1 MKSPKQQTPPK
12 WMVSFFIWCSKPAD
26 VDDLIGDMEEIYQ
39 LNRQKKSAWSANYR
53 FFRHTIALLFSYTVK
68 KRKRAKKLQYPRSTQ
83 NNGSMYL
90 NYLKMVLRGLN
101 KQRSFTIINILG
113 LSLGL
118 GLSFMILLYVQSEM
132 SYDRFHEDATRT
144 YRITKSYSIGEE
156 VVETSRLRY
165 YLIPP
170 MKENIP
176 EIEDYSSIKPIEEE
190 LTFEYGKKEFD
201 EGRVAFVDEN
211 FFSFFS
217 FQLKSG
223 NPEKLLTAPS
233 SIVISKTMADK
244 YFGGNDP
251 FGETIRI
258 ALKSNHDKYFQ
269 AKVTGV
275 FEDMP
280 KNSHFHM
287 DFLLSKSTI
296 ESDARNLGLRGL
308 AMQHNYIKLLPN
320 QHIEE
325 VNKKL
330 PYIEENYA
338 PSFFKTAGMHLH
350 TQPLTD
356 IHLRSHL
363 ENEFEANGN
372 IDYVYLLSFVG
383 IFILLIA
390 SFNYMNLATSNA
402 LERAKE
408 VGVRKVMGSKRSQ
421 LIARFFTESISIAF
435 ISFLLSTGLV
445 YLGLPYFNQLSG
457 KQLYFS
463 FSQHFNLGLYFIGIS
478 LIIGLISGV
487 YPALYLSRFKVIKSL
502 KGTVSK
508 HGKGTRIM
516 RKSLVTVQFVIS
528 VTLII
533 CTMVVFNQLDYLRS
547 KDLGFDTET
556 IITIDSESEAINDN
570 YHVLKEELLANPNI
584 KAVAGANRQLITD
597 FDLGVTNGIS
607 IAGIDEPIGM
617 NYVFIDED
625 FFELY
630 DIQLKSGHYF
640 EHNNTQAIILNESA
654 VERINSNTH
663 DVLGLNIH
671 LYDGFDPQVIGV
683 VEDFHFE
690 SLHRKIG
697 PMYFQFFE
705 SNNTGQRLKS
715 ISIKLLGKN
724 LGETLRSVENTFAKS
739 SPNLV
744 FNFRFLDDR
753 IERAYE
759 NEKRFT
765 LIFGIFSGLAIFM
778 ACMGVFG
785 LSVQAAISK
794 RKEISIRKVLG
805 ASMTSIMH
813 ILTRELLMLVL
824 LANIIAW
831 PIAYAAMNRWLQ
843 DFPYRESIRIE
854 LFIPILIGTL
864 LLTFLSIISRV
875 LQTARLNP
883 SDSLKTE

>member
-1 MKSPKQQTPPK
+1 
-12 WMVSFFIWCSKPAD
+12 MVSFFIWCSKPAD
-26 VDDLIGDMEEIYQ
+26 VDDLIGDMEEIYR
-39 LNRQKKSAWSANYR
+39 LNRQEKSVWSANYK
-53 FFRHTIALLFSYTVK
+53 FLRHTIALLFSYTVK

-90 NYLKMVLRGLN
+90 NYLKMVLRGLR
-101 KQRSFTIINILG
+101 KQRSFTTINVLG

-132 SYDRFHEDATRT
+132 SYDRFHKDASRT

-156 VVETSRLRY
+156 VIETSRLRY

-176 EIEDYSSIKPIEEE
+176 EIQAYSSIKPIEEE
-190 LTFEYGKKEFD
+190 LTFQYGKKGFD

-217 FQLKSG
+217 FKLKSG
-223 NPEKLLTAPS
+223 DPERLLAEPS
-233 SIVISKTMADK
+233 SIAISKAMMDK

-251 FGETIRI
+251 LGETIRI

-296 ESDARNLGLRGL
+296 EADARTLGLRGL
-308 AMQHNYIKLLPN
+308 VMQHNYVKLLPN
-320 QHIEE
+320 QQIDAL
-325 VNKKL
+325 NKKL

-350 TQPLTD
+350 TQALTD
-356 IHLRSHL
+356 IHLKSHL
-363 ENEFEANGN
+363 ENELEANGN

-408 VGVRKVMGSKRSQ
+408 VGVRKVMGSQRSQ
-421 LIARFFTESISIAF
+421 LIARFFTESVSIAF
-435 ISFLLSTGLV
+435 ISFLLSIGLV

-457 KQLYFS
+457 KQLFFS
-463 FSQHFNLGLYFIGIS
+463 LSQHYNLGLYYIGIT
-478 LIIGLISGV
+478 LLIGLLSGV
-487 YPALYLSRFKVIKSL
+487 YPALYLSGFKVVKSL
-502 KGTVSK
+502 KGTASK
-508 HGKGTRIM
+508 HGKGTRII
-516 RKSLVTVQFVIS
+516 RKSLVTIQFVIS
-528 VTLII
+528 VILII
-533 CTMVVFNQLDYLRS
+533 CTMVVFNQLDYLKS
-547 KDLGFDTET
+547 KNLGFDTET
-556 IITIDSESEAINDN
+556 IITIDSENEAINNN
-570 YHVLKEELLANPNI
+570 YHVIKEELLANPNI
-584 KAVAGANRQLITD
+584 KAVAGSNRQLITD

-607 IAGIDEPIGM
+607 ISGIDEPIGM
-617 NYVFIDED
+617 NYVFVDED

-630 DIQLKSGHYF
+630 GIQFKSGHSF
-640 EHNNTQAIILNESA
+640 KNSNTQAIVLNETA
-654 VERINSNTH
+654 VNRINSNI
-663 DVLGLNIH
+663 DEVLGLNIH
-671 LYDGFDPQVIGV
+671 LYDGFAPQVIGV

-690 SLHRKIG
+690 SLHQEIG

-715 ISIKLLGKN
+715 ISIKLQGKN
-724 LGETLRSVENTFAKS
+724 LGETLRTIENVFAKS
-739 SPNLV
+739 SPNLM
-744 FNFRFLDDR
+744 FNFRFLNDR

-759 NEKRFT
+759 MEKQFT
-765 LIFGIFSGLAIFM
+765 LIFSVFSGLAIFM
-778 ACMGVFG
+778 ACLGVFG

-794 RKEISIRKVLG
+794 RKEISIRKILG

-813 ILTRELLMLVL
+813 ILTKELLLLVL

-831 PIAYAAMNRWLQ
+831 PIAYSAMNNWLQ
-843 DFPYRESIRIE
+843 DFPYRENIRVE
-854 LFIPILIGTL
+854 FFIPILIGTL
-864 LLTFLSIISRV
+864 LLTFLSIISKV
-875 LQTARLNP
+875 LQTARINP